1 MPTYTSSIL
10 LKINLTAGTTSLNT
24 EQFTEAVVD
33 ELHDILD
40 VHLTESADSFEIDF
54 ESVTTEL
61 VTPPPSES
69 NYTSMASLNA
79 PQATSAY
86 TPMMPSSS
94 NTSGYTPLTR

>member
-10 LKINLTAGTTSLNT
+10 LKVNLTASTTKLNS

-40 VHLTESADSFEIDF
+40 IHLTQTTDSFEIDF

-61 VTPPPSES
+61 VVPPPSES
-69 NYTSMASLNA
+69 NYTPMASLSA
-79 PQATSAY
+79 PQATPAY
-86 TPMMPSSS
+86 TPMVPLSS

>member
-10 LKINLTAGTTSLNT
+10 LKVNLTAGTTSLNS

-40 VHLTESADSFEIDF
+40 VHLTESTDSFEIDF

-61 VTPPPSES
+61 LTPHPSQS
-69 NYTSMASLNA
+69 NYTPMASLSA

-86 TPMMPSSS
+86 TPMMPPSS